1 MRDTNSE
8 VRQAGAIGIAVLVAL
23 SMTAGIGAVS
33 ADDRTSEDDSDASII
48 FENQTSDSETVVVEE
63 VTVEE
68 DGFVAV
74 HDASL
79 LDGEVV
85 SSVIGVSAYLEAG
98 THEDVEIT
106 LFEGVDGTTFDQ
118 ERLEAERTLIGM
130 PHRDTDGDEEYD
142 FVQNDG
148 GNDDPYTENGEAIV
162 DTATISVQGEETED
176 GDDEDA
182 VFLGP
187 VEVSVAGLT
196 VSVGP
201 PQDIDDDGI
210 YSDLNGDSEVTVLDA
225 VLHAVVVTA
234 VDAGE
239 LDLSDEQADAV
250 DVNGDGAVT
259 YDDALEIA
267 LTTDM
272 GSQASA
278 W

>member
-1 MRDTNSE
+1 MRDTTS
-8 VRQAGAIGIAVLVAL
+8 VVQQVGVIGIALLVAV

-33 ADDRTSEDDSDASII
+33 ADDHTSEDDADASIT
-48 FENQTSDSETVVVEE
+48 FENGTTEGETVTIES
-63 VTVEE
+63 VTVP
-68 DGFVAV
+68 DGGFVAI

-85 SSVIGVSAYLEAG
+85 SSVIGVSAHLEAG
-98 THEDVEIT
+98 THEDIEIT

-118 ERLEAERTLIGM
+118 EHLEEEGALIAM
-130 PHRDTDGDEEYD
+130 AHRDTDSDEEYD
-142 FVQNDG
+142 FVQNEG
-148 GNDDPYTENGEAIV
+148 GNDDPYTENDEAVV
-162 DTATISVQGEETED
+162 DTATLSVEREETGDGED
-176 GDDEDA
+176 T
-182 VFLGP
+182 VFPEP
-187 VEVSVAGLT
+187 VEVSIAGLT

-201 PQDIDDDGI
+201 PQDVDDDGI
-210 YSDLNGDSEVTVLDA
+210 YSDLNGDGEVTVLDA

-239 LDLSDEQADAV
+239 LDLSDGQADAV
-250 DVNGDGAVT
+250 DVNDDGAVT

>member
-8 VRQAGAIGIAVLVAL
+8 VPQVGAIGIALLVAL
-23 SMTAGIGAVS
+23 SLTAGIGAVS
-33 ADDRTSEDDSDASII
+33 ADDHTTEDGSDASIT
-48 FENQTSDSETVVVEE
+48 FENQTTEGETVVVEE
-63 VTVEE
+63 VTLED
-68 DGFVAV
+68 DGFVAI

-85 SSVIGVSAYLEAG
+85 SSVVGVSAYLEAG

-118 ERLEAERTLIGM
+118 ERLEEEGTLIGM

-162 DTATISVQGEETED
+162 DTATVSVDEEEIED

-182 VFLGP
+182 VFPEP

-201 PQDIDDDGI
+201 PQDVDDDGI

-239 LDLSDEQADAV
+239 LDLGDEQADAV

-272 GSQASA
+272 GSQANA

>member
-1 MRDTNSE
+1 MGDTSSV
-8 VRQAGAIGIAVLVAL
+8 VRQVGAIGIALLVAL
-23 SMTAGIGAVS
+23 SMTAGIGAVP
-33 ADDRTSEDDSDASII
+33 ADGHTSGDDSDASVT
-48 FENQTSDSETVVVEE
+48 FENGTTDGET
-63 VTVEE
+63 VTVESVTVP
-68 DGFVAV
+68 DGGFVAI

-79 LDGEVV
+79 LDDEVV
-85 SSVIGVSAYLEAG
+85 SSVVGVSTYLEPG

-118 ERLEAERTLIGM
+118 ERLEEESTLIAM

-142 FVQNDG
+142 FVQNEG
-148 GNDDPYTENGEAIV
+148 GNDGPYTQDGEAIV
-162 DTATISVQGEETED
+162 DTATVSVED
-176 GDDEDA
+176 EGDDEEDA
-182 VFLGP
+182 VFPEP

-201 PQDIDDDGI
+201 PQDDDDGI
-210 YSDLNGDSEVTVLDA
+210 YSDLDGDGEVTVLDA

-239 LDLSDEQADAV
+239 LDLGDEQADAV
-250 DVNGDGAVT
+250 DINGDGAVT

-267 LTTDM
+267 MTTDM
-272 GSQASA
+272 GAQASA